1 MIEFYLGVGAIPPKR
16 KSGDAGFDFFVPAN
30 YSRPFY
36 LSPGE
41 DILINTRVRS
51 KFPKNIALI
60 AFNKSGVATK
70 KKLSVGA
77 CVVDSSYQGEIH
89 IHLFNLG
96 KDTIYIQ
103 PGDKLVQF
111 VPIKIDCEESIN
123 WVGTELSLEEFYGEK
138 SERGSGGFG
147 STGDKP

>member
-1 MIEFYLGVGAIPPKR
+1 MIEFYLEIGGIAPKR
-16 KSGDAGFDFFVPAN
+16 NKGDAGFDFYVPAN
-30 YSRPFY
+30 YSRPSC
-36 LSPGE
+36 LNPGE

-51 KFPKNIALI
+51 KFPKDIALI

-111 VPIKIDCEESIN
+111 VPIKIDCEESMN
-123 WVGTELSLEEFYGEK
+123 YVSTNFSLEEFYGEK

-147 STGDKP
+147 STGDKA